1 MFCQKYWVI
10 ENLFGGK
17 KCNERTNLIMSCP
30 RAGIIKQ
37 EIQRDAFIYKF
48 DQLNRKF
55 KEMHL
60 FISLTNWVQDDL
72 NCLDY

>member
-1 MFCQKYWVI
+1 MAHDFDIFKWTGKKRNSNLFCQKYWVI

-48 DQLNRKF
+48 DQLGARW
-55 KEMHL
+55 
-60 FISLTNWVQDDL
+60 S
-72 NCLDY
+72 